1 MPYIPNFPN
10 FPNLPFNFQF
20 STLISQFFLTF
31 VAL

>member
-10 FPNLPFNFQF
+10 YPNLPFNFQF
-20 STLISQFFLTF
+20 STLISQFVLTF